1 MASPYLVAITTG
13 LKLLPHALDALGNVL
28 GRDKNDKAAKAEF
41 DKALDN
47 FKAKFEGIFGEFQ
60 KEFESL
66 EKRVGS
72 LKEEIVA
79 LENRRAQQERKIV
92 VLQRVVIALSVVTAG
107 CLVGVVLPLTHVVR

>member
-79 LENRRAQQERKIV
+79 LKIGAPSRKEKSSYSS
-92 VLQRVVIALSVVTAG
+92 ASLS
-107 CLVGVVLPLTHVVR
+107 HYRW